1 MNLPNILAARALAAS
16 LVCLCAL
23 APVARGQEQTKSPRQ
38 QPDEEVV
45 RVSTSLVQVDAVVVD
60 KDGRVVN
67 DLRPEDFW
75 LVEDGKPR
83 PITEFSFVS
92 TASATAFPSESKS
105 PEPKS
110 RANEDT
116 APAPPTP
123 LAPGRARRTI
133 ALLVDDVGLSFETT
147 AYVRKALTKF
157 VEEQMQP
164 GDLVAVIR
172 TSGGA
177 GSLQQFTS
185 DRRQLRAAI
194 ERLRWYPVG
203 RGGVAA
209 VETMYPEDQDD
220 VGLILRGRR
229 TSTRIDASGFE
240 YFGGTLG
247 ALGYVVR
254 GLGRFPGRKSV
265 VLISDNLPVTSVEAQ
280 AGGALKA
287 LKGITD
293 EANRTSVVI
302 YTLDPRGFTKFALTA
317 DDSQYNLAANQI
329 DSRTRERHQRF
340 KASQDGLNYV
350 AEETGGIFIH
360 DTNDLN
366 DGLGRVLE
374 DQRGY
379 YLIGYRPDADSVDA
393 STNQRRF
400 HKLTLEVTR
409 PGLRVRS
416 RSGFYEAGAGEA
428 SRRTPATRD
437 AQLREALTAPFNSGD
452 LRVQLTALFADDR
465 KLGTYVHTLIHVAAR
480 DLKFSEDAGGWHTA
494 SFDLIA
500 VAYDDAGKV
509 AGHLGRTRTLRTRGA
524 DYERLL
530 REGFVYFIDLP
541 LKRPGGYQLRA
552 ALRDS
557 ATGHVGSAGQF
568 VEVPDLKDGRLA
580 LSGLIVN
587 GADAG
592 QASGRAPDKDADA
605 REGSKGAASVSSS
618 GDGRAGQYEQGVA
631 AETGPAVRRFRRGAL
646 LDYGFYVYG
655 ARLNSSTQRPS
666 LTTELRLFRDGRT
679 VFAGKPLPFDAAGQ
693 TDLKRLVAGGSFRL
707 GTDLQPGDYVL
718 QLIVTDLLAEAPRR
732 TSTSWIDFAI
742 VE

>member
-1 MNLPNILAARALAAS
+1 MNLPQALAPRSLAAS

-23 APVARGQEQTKSPRQ
+23 ALFARGQEQAKSPRKE
-38 QPDEEVV
+38 PDDDVV
-45 RVSTSLVQVDAVVVD
+45 RVSTSLVQVDAVVLD
-60 KDGRVVN
+60 KDGRVVT
-67 DLRPEDFW
+67 DLRPEDFR

-83 PITEFSFVS
+83 AITEFSFVS
-92 TASATAFPSESKS
+92 TAGAANTSSGSTPSDSKS
-105 PEPKS
+105 PEPGP
-110 RANEDT
+110 RANEGA

-133 ALLVDDVGLSFETT
+133 ALLVDDVGLSFQST

-157 VEEQMQP
+157 VDEQMQP
-164 GDLVAVIR
+164 GDLVALIR

-185 DRRQLRAAI
+185 DRQQLRAAI

-209 VETMYPEDQDD
+209 VETMYPEDIDD
-220 VGLILRGRR
+220 VGLILRGNRA
-229 TSTRIDASGFE
+229 SNKIDASGFE
-240 YFGGTLG
+240 HLGGSVG

-254 GLGRFPGRKSV
+254 GLARFPGRKSV
-265 VLISDNLPVTSVEAQ
+265 VLISDSFPVAD
-280 AGGALKA
+280 ALRN
-287 LKGITD
+287 ITE

-302 YTLDPRGFTKFALTA
+302 YTMDARGFTKFGLTA
-317 DDSQYNLAANQI
+317 DDSQYNLAANQL
-329 DSRTRERHQRF
+329 DNRTRDRYQRF
-340 KASQDGLNYV
+340 KASQGGLAYV
-350 AEETGGIFIH
+350 ADETGGIFVY

-379 YLIGYRPDADSVDA
+379 YLIGFRPDADSAGADDG
-393 STNQRRF
+393 QRRF

-416 RSGFYEAGAGEA
+416 RSGFYEAGSGEA
-428 SRRTPATRD
+428 RRTPATRD
-437 AQLREALTAPFNSGD
+437 EQLREALTAPFDSGD
-452 LRVQLTALFADDR
+452 LRMQLTALFADDR
-465 KLGTYVHTLIHVAAR
+465 KLGTYVHTLIHVSAR
-480 DLKFSEDAGGWHTA
+480 DLKFREEAGGWHSA
-494 SFDLIA
+494 SFDLVA

-509 AGHLGRTRTLRTRGA
+509 AGQLGRTRTLRTRGE
-524 DYERLL
+524 DYERLV

-541 LKRPGGYQLRA
+541 LKKPGGYQLRA

-557 ATGHVGSAGQF
+557 ATGRVGSAGRF

-580 LSGLIVN
+580 LSGLMV
-587 GADAG
+587 
-592 QASGRAPDKDADA
+592 SGEDA
-605 REGSKGAASVSSS
+605 RGGAAALSSS
-618 GDGRAGQYEQGVA
+618 EQGRA
-631 AETGPAVRRFRRGAL
+631 AETGPAVRRFRRGVL

-655 ARLNSSTQRPS
+655 ARLNSSTQRPR
-666 LTTELRLFRDGRT
+666 LTTELRLFRDGQP
-679 VFAGKPLPFDAAGQ
+679 VFKGKPLPFDAAGQ

-707 GTDLQPGDYVL
+707 GTDLAPGDYFL
-718 QLIVTDLLAEAPRR
+718 QVIVTDLLAEEPRR
-732 TSTSWIDFAI
+732 TSSSWIDFEI

>member
-1 MNLPNILAARALAAS
+1 MNLPKALAARALTAS
-16 LVCLCAL
+16 LACLCAL
-23 APVARGQEQTKSPRQ
+23 ASITLGQEQTKEGRKES
-38 QPDEEVV
+38 DEDVV

-60 KDGRVVN
+60 KDGRVVT
-67 DLRPEDFW
+67 DLRPEDFR

-83 PITEFSFVS
+83 SITEFSFVS
-92 TASATAFPSESKS
+92 TAVTTTATPPESKS
-105 PEPKS
+105 PESEPNAVEGS
-110 RANEDT
+110 

-123 LAPGRARRTI
+123 LAQGRARRTI
-133 ALLVDDVGLSFETT
+133 ALLVDDVGLSFQST

-157 VEEQMQP
+157 VDEQMQP
-164 GDLVAVIR
+164 GDLVALIR

-185 DRRQLRAAI
+185 DRQQLRAAI
-194 ERLRWYPVG
+194 GRLRWYPVG
-203 RGGVAA
+203 RAGAA
-209 VETMYPEDQDD
+209 SVETMYPEDQDD
-220 VGLILRGRR
+220 VGLLLRGNR
-229 TSTRIDASGFE
+229 TSEKIDASGFE
-240 YFGGTLG
+240 HFGGSVG

-265 VLISDNLPVTSVEAQ
+265 VLISDSFPVAS
-280 AGGALKA
+280 ALKN
-287 LKGITD
+287 ITE

-302 YTLDPRGFTKFALTA
+302 YTMDARGFTKFALTA

-329 DSRTRERHQRF
+329 HTRTRERYQRF
-340 KASQDGLNYV
+340 KASQGGLAYI
-350 AEETGGIFIH
+350 ADETGGIFIY

-366 DGLGRVLE
+366 DGLGRILE

-379 YLIGYRPDADSVDA
+379 YLIGYRPDAASVDA
-393 STNQRRF
+393 STNRRRF

-416 RSGFYEAGAGEA
+416 RSGFYEAGAAAAG
-428 SRRTPATRD
+428 RRAPATRD
-437 AQLREALTAPFNSGD
+437 EQLREALTAPFDSGG
-452 LRVQLTALFADDR
+452 LQLQLTALFADDR

-480 DLKFSEDAGGWHTA
+480 DLKFREEAGGWHSA

-509 AGHLGRTRTLRTRGA
+509 AGQLGRTRTLRTRGE
-524 DYERLL
+524 DYERLM

-541 LKRPGGYQLRA
+541 LKKPGGYQMRA
-552 ALRDS
+552 AVRDS
-557 ATGHVGSAGQF
+557 ATGRVGAAGQF

-587 GADAG
+587 GG
-592 QASGRAPDKDADA
+592 GDA
-605 REGSKGAASVSSS
+605 REGALGASPLSSPEE
-618 GDGRAGQYEQGVA
+618 GRA

-666 LTTELRLFRDGRT
+666 LTTELRLFRDGRP
-679 VFAGKPLPFDAAGQ
+679 VFSGRPLPFDAAGQ
-693 TDLKRLVAGGSFRL
+693 TDLKRLVAGGRFRL
-707 GTDLQPGDYVL
+707 GTDLSPGDYVM
-718 QLIVTDLLAEAPRR
+718 QLVVTDLLAEEPRR
-732 TSTSWIDFAI
+732 TSTSWIDFEI
-742 VE
+742 IE

>member
-1 MNLPNILAARALAAS
+1 MNSPNSLAARPVAAS
-16 LVCLCAL
+16 LVCIAL
-23 APVARGQEQTKSPRQ
+23 LASVALGQEQSKSQ
-38 QPDEEVV
+38 KQPDEDVV

-60 KDGRVVN
+60 KDGRVVT
-67 DLRPEDFW
+67 DLRPEDFR

-83 PITEFSFVS
+83 RITEFSFVS
-92 TASATAFPSESKS
+92 TADAASVTSESKES
-105 PEPKS
+105 NP
-110 RANEDT
+110 RANVDA
-116 APAPPTP
+116 APAPPKP

-133 ALLVDDVGLSFETT
+133 ALIVDDVGLSFETT
-147 AYVRKALTKF
+147 AYVRKALSKF
-157 VEEQMQP
+157 VDEQMQP

-172 TSGGA
+172 ASGGA

-209 VETMYPEDQDD
+209 VETMYPEDQDE
-220 VGLILRGRR
+220 VGLLLRGNR
-229 TSTRIDASGFE
+229 TSAKIDASGFE
-240 YFGGTLG
+240 YLGGSVG

-265 VLISDNLPVTSVEAQ
+265 VLISDNFPTASAI
-280 AGGALKA
+280 
-287 LKGITD
+287 KGITD

-302 YTLDPRGFTKFALTA
+302 YTMDPRGFTKFGLTA

-329 DSRTRERHQRF
+329 DSRTRERYQRF
-340 KASQDGLNYV
+340 KASQGGLAYV
-350 AEETGGIFIH
+350 ADETGGIFIH

-366 DGLGRVLE
+366 DGLNRVLE

-379 YLIGYRPDADSVDA
+379 YLIGYRPGADSVD
-393 STNQRRF
+393 STNGQRRF
-400 HKLTLEVTR
+400 HKLTLELTR
-409 PGLRVRS
+409 PGLCVRS
-416 RSGFYEAGAGEA
+416 RSGFYESGAGEA
-428 SRRTPATRD
+428 ARRAPATRD
-437 AQLREALTAPFNSGD
+437 EQLREALITPFDSGD
-452 LRVQLTALFADDR
+452 LRMQLTALFADDR

-480 DLKFSEDAGGWHTA
+480 DLKFKDETDGWHSA

-509 AGHLGRTRTLRTRGA
+509 AGQLGRTRTIRTRGA

-541 LKRPGGYQLRA
+541 LKKPGGYQLRA

-568 VEVPDLKDGRLA
+568 VEIPDLKDGRLA
-580 LSGLIVN
+580 LSGLIVS

-592 QASGRAPDKDADA
+592 ETSARASD
-605 REGSKGAASVSSS
+605 KGAPGLASSAPLSAPE
-618 GDGRAGQYEQGVA
+618 DGRANEYAAGVGA
-631 AETGPAVRRFRRGAL
+631 TETGPALRKFRRGAMVG
-646 LDYGFYVYG
+646 YGLYVYG
-655 ARLNSSTQRPS
+655 ASLDPATQKPRLA
-666 LTTELRLFRDGRT
+666 TELRLFRDGRP
-679 VFAGKPLPFDAAGQ
+679 VFDGKPLPFDATGQ

-718 QLIVTDLLAEAPRR
+718 QLIVTDLLAEEPRR
-732 TSTSWIDFAI
+732 TSTSWIDFEI
-742 VE
+742 IE

>member
-1 MNLPNILAARALAAS
+1 MNLPKALHARSLAAP

-23 APVARGQEQTKSPRQ
+23 AASAGVARGQEQSKSRQ
-38 QPDEEVV
+38 QAPDEEVV

-60 KDGRVVN
+60 KDGRLVT
-67 DLRPEDFW
+67 DLRPEDFR

-83 PITEFSFVS
+83 SITEFSFVS
-92 TASATAFPSESKS
+92 TAGAANASPESKS
-105 PEPKS
+105 SESNP
-110 RANEDT
+110 RAVEGS
-116 APAPPTP
+116 APAPPAQ

-133 ALLVDDVGLSFETT
+133 ALLVDDVGLSFQST

-157 VEEQMQP
+157 VDEQMQP
-164 GDLVAVIR
+164 GDLVALIR

-185 DRRQLRAAI
+185 DRAQLRAAI

-203 RGGVAA
+203 RGGAA
-209 VETMYPEDQDD
+209 SVETMYPEDQDD
-220 VGLILRGRR
+220 VGLLLRGNR
-229 TSTRIDASGFE
+229 TSERIDASGFE
-240 YFGGTLG
+240 HFGGSVG

-265 VLISDNLPVTSVEAQ
+265 VLISDSFPVA
-280 AGGALKA
+280 GALKS
-287 LKGITD
+287 IT
-293 EANRTSVVI
+293 EGANRTSGGI
-302 YTLDPRGFTKFALTA
+302 YTMDARGFGKFDLTA

-329 DSRTRERHQRF
+329 HTRTRERYQRF
-340 KASQDGLNYV
+340 KASQGGLAYI
-350 AEETGGIFIH
+350 ADETGGIFVYE
-360 DTNDLN
+360 TGDLN
-366 DGLGRVLE
+366 DGLNRVLE

-393 STNQRRF
+393 DAKQRRF

-416 RSGFYEAGAGEA
+416 RSGFYEAGPAAEA
-428 SRRTPATRD
+428 KSRPATRD
-437 AQLREALTAPFNSGD
+437 EQLREALTAPFDSGD

-465 KLGTYVHTLIHVAAR
+465 KLGTYVHTLIHVSAR
-480 DLKFSEDAGGWHTA
+480 DLKFEEDAGGWHTA

-509 AGHLGRTRTLRTRGA
+509 AGQLGRTRTLRTRGA
-524 DYERLL
+524 DYERLM

-557 ATGHVGSAGQF
+557 ATGRVGSAGQF

-580 LSGLIVN
+580 LSGLIV
-587 GADAG
+587 
-592 QASGRAPDKDADA
+592 SGEDSRGVP
-605 REGSKGAASVSSS
+605 GGAASPTSSEE
-618 GDGRAGQYEQGVA
+618 GRA

-655 ARLNSSTQRPS
+655 ARLDSSTQRPS
-666 LTTELRLFRDGRT
+666 LTTELRLFRDGQP
-679 VFAGKPLPFDAAGQ
+679 VFNGKPLPFDAAGQ

-707 GTDLQPGDYVL
+707 GTDLAPGDYVL
-718 QLIVTDLLAEAPRR
+718 QLVVTDQLAEGPRR
-732 TSTSWIDFAI
+732 TSSNWIDFEI

>member
-1 MNLPNILAARALAAS
+1 MHRTNNLAARALAAS
-16 LVCLCAL
+16 LVLVAAL
-23 APVARGQEQTKSPRQ
+23 VPFAEFARGQEQTKKRPQ
-38 QPDEEVV
+38 AADDDVV
-45 RVSTSLVQVDAVVVD
+45 RVSTSLVQVDAVVLD
-60 KDGRVVN
+60 KDGRVVT
-67 DLRPEDFW
+67 DLRPEDFR

-83 PITEFSFVS
+83 TITEFSFVS
-92 TASATAFPSESKS
+92 TAGATSTPSESKS
-105 PEPKS
+105 PASNP
-110 RANEDT
+110 RADEGS

-157 VEEQMQP
+157 VDEQMQP

-172 TSGGA
+172 ASGGA

-185 DRRQLRAAI
+185 DRRQLRAAV

-220 VGLILRGRR
+220 VGLLLRGNR
-229 TSTRIDASGFE
+229 TSDKIDASGFE
-240 YFGGTLG
+240 HFGGSVG

-265 VLISDNLPVTSVEAQ
+265 VLISDNFPTASAIKSI
-280 AGGALKA
+280 A
-287 LKGITD
+287 D
-293 EANRTSVVI
+293 EANRTSIVI
-302 YTLDPRGFTKFALTA
+302 YTMDPRGFTKFGLTA

-329 DSRTRERHQRF
+329 DSRTRERYQRF
-340 KASQDGLNYV
+340 KASQGGLAYV
-350 AEETGGIFIH
+350 ADETGGIFIH

-379 YLIGYRPDADSVDA
+379 YLIGYRPDADSVD
-393 STNQRRF
+393 TDTKQRRF

-409 PGLRVRS
+409 PNLRVRS
-416 RSGFYEAGAGEA
+416 RSGFYEAGTTDAK
-428 SRRTPATRD
+428 SRTPATRD
-437 AQLREALTAPFNSGD
+437 EQLREALTAPFNSGD
-452 LRVQLTALFADDR
+452 LRLQLTALFADDR

-480 DLKFSEDAGGWHTA
+480 DLKFKEDAGGWHTA

-509 AGHLGRTRTLRTRGA
+509 AGQLGRTRTLRTRGE

-541 LKRPGGYQLRA
+541 LKKPGGYQLRA

-557 ATGHVGSAGQF
+557 ATGRVGSAGEF

-587 GADAG
+587 GEDAG
-592 QASGRAPDKDADA
+592 
-605 REGSKGAASVSSS
+605 EGATGAASLSSS
-618 GDGRAGQYEQGVA
+618 EEGRA
-631 AETGPAVRRFRRGAL
+631 AETGPALRRFRRGAL

-655 ARLNSSTQRPS
+655 ARLNASTQRPS
-666 LTTELRLFRDGRT
+666 LTTELRLFRDGRP

-707 GTDLQPGDYVL
+707 GTDLALGDYVL
-718 QLIVTDLLAEAPRR
+718 QLVVTDLLAEEPRR
-732 TSTSWIDFAI
+732 TSASWIDFVI

>member
-1 MNLPNILAARALAAS
+1 MNLPNAPSARALAAS

-23 APVARGQEQTKSPRQ
+23 ASAARGQGQTKSPR

-60 KDGRVVN
+60 KDGRVVT
-67 DLRPEDFW
+67 DLRPEDFR

-83 PITEFSFVS
+83 TITEFSFVS
-92 TASATAFPSESKS
+92 TAGATATPPESKS
-105 PEPKS
+105 SESDP
-110 RANEDT
+110 RANEDA

-123 LAPGRARRTI
+123 LATGRVRRTI
-133 ALLVDDVGLSFETT
+133 ALLVDDVGLSFQST

-157 VEEQMQP
+157 VDEQMQP
-164 GDLVAVIR
+164 GDLVALIR

-194 ERLRWYPVG
+194 EHLRWYPVG
-203 RGGVAA
+203 RAGVAA

-220 VGLILRGRR
+220 LGLLLRGNR
-229 TSTRIDASGFE
+229 TSEKIDASGFE
-240 YFGGTLG
+240 HFGGSVG

-265 VLISDNLPVTSVEAQ
+265 VLISDSFPVAS
-280 AGGALKA
+280 ALKN
-287 LKGITD
+287 ITE
-293 EANRTSVVI
+293 EANRTSVVV
-302 YTLDPRGFTKFALTA
+302 YTMDARGFTKFALTA

-329 DSRTRERHQRF
+329 HTRTRERYQRF
-340 KASQDGLNYV
+340 KASQGGLAYI
-350 AEETGGIFIH
+350 ADETGGIFIY

-366 DGLGRVLE
+366 DGLGRILE

-379 YLIGYRPDADSVDA
+379 YLIGYRPDAGSVDA
-393 STNQRRF
+393 DTNRRRF

-409 PGLRVRS
+409 PGLSVRS

-437 AQLREALTAPFNSGD
+437 EQLREALTAPFDSGD
-452 LRVQLTALFADDR
+452 LRMQLTALFADDS
-465 KLGTYVHTLIHVAAR
+465 KLGAYVHTLIHVSAR
-480 DLKFSEDAGGWHTA
+480 DLKFREDAGGWHTA
-494 SFDLIA
+494 AFDLIA

-509 AGHLGRTRTLRTRGA
+509 AGQLGRTRTLRTRGA

-541 LKRPGGYQLRA
+541 LKKPGGYQLRA

-557 ATGHVGSAGQF
+557 ATGKVGSAGQF

-587 GADAG
+587 GED
-592 QASGRAPDKDADA
+592 S
-605 REGSKGAASVSSS
+605 REGAAGAASMSSS
-618 GDGRAGQYEQGVA
+618 EEGRA

-655 ARLNSSTQRPS
+655 ARLNSSTQRPG

-693 TDLKRLVAGGSFRL
+693 ADLKRLVAGGSFRL
-707 GTDLQPGDYVL
+707 GTDLAPGGYVL
-718 QLIVTDLLAEAPRR
+718 QIIVTDLLAEAPRR
-732 TSTSWIDFAI
+732 TSTSWIDFEI

>member
-1 MNLPNILAARALAAS
+1 MNLPQALAPRARAAS
-16 LVCLCAL
+16 LACLCAL
-23 APVARGQEQTKSPRQ
+23 AFVARGQEQTKSPQ
-38 QPDEEVV
+38 KAPDDEVV

-60 KDGRVVN
+60 KDGRVVT
-67 DLRPEDFW
+67 DLRPEDFR

-83 PITEFSFVS
+83 AITEFSFVS
-92 TASATAFPSESKS
+92 TAGATNVSSESKS
-105 PEPKS
+105 SESKLSESDP
-110 RANEDT
+110 RANEGT

-123 LAPGRARRTI
+123 LAQGRARRTI

-220 VGLILRGRR
+220 VGLLLRGNR
-229 TSTRIDASGFE
+229 TSNKIDASGFE
-240 YFGGTLG
+240 YMGGSVG

-265 VLISDNLPVTSVEAQ
+265 VLISDNFPT
-280 AGGALKA
+280 AGAIKT
-287 LKGITD
+287 ITE

-302 YTLDPRGFTKFALTA
+302 YTMDPRGFTKFGLTA

-329 DSRTRERHQRF
+329 DSRTRERYQRF
-340 KASQDGLNYV
+340 KASQGGLAAV
-350 AEETGGIFIH
+350 ADETGGIFIY

-393 STNQRRF
+393 SANRRRF
-400 HKLTLEVTR
+400 HKLTLKVTR

-416 RSGFYEAGAGEA
+416 RSGFYEAGSGEA
-428 SRRTPATRD
+428 RRTPAKRD
-437 AQLREALTAPFNSGD
+437 EQLREALTTPFDSGD
-452 LRVQLTALFADDR
+452 LRLQLTALFADDR
-465 KLGTYVHTLIHVAAR
+465 RLGTYVHTLIHVSAR
-480 DLKFSEDAGGWHTA
+480 DLKFRDEPGGWHGA

-509 AGHLGRTRTLRTRGA
+509 AGQLGRTRTMRARGE

-557 ATGHVGSAGQF
+557 ATGRVGSAGQF

-587 GADAG
+587 GE
-592 QASGRAPDKDADA
+592 DA
-605 REGSKGAASVSSS
+605 RAGASGAASLSSS
-618 GDGRAGQYEQGVA
+618 EEGRA

-666 LTTELRLFRDGRT
+666 LTTELRLYRDGQP
-679 VFAGKPLPFDAAGQ
+679 VFEGKPLPFDAARQ
-693 TDLKRLVAGGSFRL
+693 ADSKRLVAGGSFRL
-707 GTDLQPGDYVL
+707 GTDLAPGGYVL
-718 QLIVTDLLAEAPRR
+718 QVVVTDLFAEGSRR
-732 TSTSWIDFAI
+732 TSTSLIDFEI

>member
-1 MNLPNILAARALAAS
+1 MNLPKALAARALAAP

-23 APVARGQEQTKSPRQ
+23 APLTGVALGQGQTKNRQ
-38 QPDEEVV
+38 QAPDEDVV

-60 KDGRVVN
+60 KDGRAVT
-67 DLRPEDFW
+67 DLRPEDFR

-83 PITEFSFVS
+83 TITEFSFVS
-92 TASATAFPSESKS
+92 TAGAATPLSGPKPPESN
-105 PEPKS
+105 P
-110 RANEDT
+110 RAVEGS
-116 APAPPTP
+116 APAPPAR

-133 ALLVDDVGLSFETT
+133 ALLVDDVGLSFEST

-157 VEEQMQP
+157 VDEQMQP

-185 DRRQLRAAI
+185 DRGQLRAAI

-220 VGLILRGRR
+220 VGLLLRGNRA
-229 TSTRIDASGFE
+229 STKIDASGFE
-240 YFGGTLG
+240 HFGGSVG

-265 VLISDNLPVTSVEAQ
+265 VLISDSFPA
-280 AGGALKA
+280 AGA

-302 YTLDPRGFTKFALTA
+302 YTMDPRGFTKFGLTA

-329 DSRTRERHQRF
+329 DSRTRERAQRF
-340 KASQDGLNYV
+340 KASQGGLASV
-350 AEETGGIFIH
+350 AEETGGIFIY

-366 DGLGRVLE
+366 DGLDRVLE

-379 YLIGYRPDADSVDA
+379 YLIGYRPEADSVDA
-393 STNQRRF
+393 DAKRRRF

-416 RSGFYEAGAGEA
+416 RSGFYEAGSAET
-428 SRRTPATRD
+428 SKRRPATRD
-437 AQLREALTAPFNSGD
+437 EQLREALTAPFDSGD

-465 KLGTYVHTLIHVAAR
+465 KLGTYVHTLIHVSAR
-480 DLKFSEDAGGWHTA
+480 DLNFREEAGGWQTA

-509 AGHLGRTRTLRTRGA
+509 AGQLGRTRTLRTRGA

-541 LKRPGGYQLRA
+541 LKNPGGYQLRA

-557 ATGHVGSAGQF
+557 ATGRVGSAGQF

-580 LSGLIVN
+580 LSGLVVN
-587 GADAG
+587 GED
-592 QASGRAPDKDADA
+592 S
-605 REGSKGAASVSSS
+605 REGANGGASMPSSEE
-618 GDGRAGQYEQGVA
+618 GRA

-655 ARLNSSTQRPS
+655 ARLDSSKQRPS
-666 LTTELRLFRDGRT
+666 LTTELRLFRDGLP
-679 VFAGKPLPFDAAGQ
+679 VFKGKPLPFDAAGQ

-707 GTDLQPGDYVL
+707 GTDLAPGDYVL
-718 QLIVTDLLAEAPRR
+718 QVVVTDLLAEAPRR
-732 TSTSWIDFAI
+732 TSSSWIDFEI

>member
-1 MNLPNILAARALAAS
+1 MNLPKALAARALAAS
-16 LVCLCAL
+16 LVCLFAL
-23 APVARGQEQTKSPRQ
+23 ASVARGQEQPKNRQ
-38 QPDEEVV
+38 QTPDEDVV

-60 KDGRVVN
+60 KDGRVVT
-67 DLRPEDFW
+67 DLRPEDFR

-83 PITEFSFVS
+83 TITEFSFVS
-92 TASATAFPSESKS
+92 TASAANVS

-110 RANEDT
+110 SESNPRAGEAA
-116 APAPPTP
+116 APAPPAR

-157 VEEQMQP
+157 VDEQMQP

-185 DRRQLRAAI
+185 DRAQLRAAI

-220 VGLILRGRR
+220 VGLLLRGNR
-229 TSTRIDASGFE
+229 TSNKIDASGFE
-240 YFGGTLG
+240 HFGGSVG

-265 VLISDNLPVTSVEAQ
+265 VLISDSFPT
-280 AGGALKA
+280 AGA

-302 YTLDPRGFTKFALTA
+302 YTMDPRGFTKFGLTA

-329 DSRTRERHQRF
+329 ESRTRERHLRF
-340 KASQDGLNYV
+340 KASQGGLASV
-350 AEETGGIFIH
+350 AEETGGIFIY

-366 DGLGRVLE
+366 DGLDRVLE

-379 YLIGYRPDADSVDA
+379 YLIGYRPEADSVDA
-393 STNQRRF
+393 DAKQRRF

-416 RSGFYEAGAGEA
+416 RSGFYEAGSSET
-428 SRRTPATRD
+428 SKRTPPTRD
-437 AQLREALTAPFNSGD
+437 EQLREALTTPFDSGD

-465 KLGTYVHTLIHVAAR
+465 KLGTYVHTLIHISAR
-480 DLKFSEDAGGWHTA
+480 DLKFKEEAGGWQSA

-509 AGHLGRTRTLRTRGA
+509 AGQLGRTRTLRTRGA

-541 LKRPGGYQLRA
+541 LKKPGGYQLRA

-557 ATGHVGSAGQF
+557 ATGRVGSAGQF

-587 GADAG
+587 GEG
-592 QASGRAPDKDADA
+592 AS
-605 REGSKGAASVSSS
+605 GAASMSSS
-618 GDGRAGQYEQGVA
+618 EEGRA

-655 ARLNSSTQRPS
+655 ARLGPSTQRPS
-666 LTTELRLFRDGRT
+666 LTTELRLFRDGRP
-679 VFAGKPLPFDAAGQ
+679 VFTGKPLPFDAAGQ
-693 TDLKRLVAGGSFRL
+693 TDLQRLVAGGSFRL
-707 GTDLQPGDYVL
+707 GTDLAPGDYVL
-718 QLIVTDLLAEAPRR
+718 QVVVTDLLAEAQRR
-732 TSTSWIDFAI
+732 TSTSWIDFEI

>member
-1 MNLPNILAARALAAS
+1 MNLPDTLAARTLFAS
-16 LVCLCAL
+16 LVCLFAL
-23 APVARGQEQTKSPRQ
+23 ASVALGQEQSKSRQ
-38 QPDEEVV
+38 QSDEDVV

-60 KDGRVVN
+60 KDGRVVT
-67 DLRPEDFW
+67 DLRPEEFR

-83 PITEFSFVS
+83 RITEFSFVS
-92 TASATAFPSESKS
+92 TADAADVSSESKRDAAVGS
-105 PEPKS
+105 
-110 RANEDT
+110 
-116 APAPPTP
+116 APAPPVP

-157 VEEQMQP
+157 VEEQMRP
-164 GDLVAVIR
+164 GDLVALIR

-185 DRRQLRAAI
+185 DRRQLLAAI

-220 VGLILRGRR
+220 VGLLLRGNR
-229 TSTRIDASGFE
+229 TTTRIDASGFE
-240 YFGGTLG
+240 YLGGSVG

-265 VLISDNLPVTSVEAQ
+265 VLISDNFPTASAI
-280 AGGALKA
+280 
-287 LKGITD
+287 KGIAD

-302 YTLDPRGFTKFALTA
+302 YTMDPRGFTKFGLTA

-329 DSRTRERHQRF
+329 DSRTRERYQRF
-340 KASQDGLNYV
+340 KASQGGLAYV
-350 AEETGGIFIH
+350 ADETGGIFIF

-366 DGLGRVLE
+366 DGLRRVLE

-379 YLIGYRPDADSVDA
+379 YLIGYRPDTDSIDA
-393 STNQRRF
+393 SNGQRRF
-400 HKLTLEVTR
+400 HKLSLEVTR

-416 RSGFYEAGAGEA
+416 RSGFYESGASEA
-428 SRRTPATRD
+428 AKRATPTRD
-437 AQLREALTAPFNSGD
+437 EQLREALTAPFDSGD
-452 LRVQLTALFADDR
+452 LRMQLTALFADDR

-480 DLKFSEDAGGWHTA
+480 DLKFKDETDGWHSA

-509 AGHLGRTRTLRTRGA
+509 AGQLGRTRTLRTRGE

-530 REGFVYFIDLP
+530 REGFVYFVDLP

-552 ALRDS
+552 AVRDS

-568 VEVPDLKDGRLA
+568 VEIPDLKDGRLA
-580 LSGLIVN
+580 LSGVIVS
-587 GADAG
+587 GADSGETSAR
-592 QASGRAPDKDADA
+592 ASDRGALGVASSAQLSAP
-605 REGSKGAASVSSS
+605 E
-618 GDGRAGQYEQGVA
+618 DGRANEYAAGVGA
-631 AETGPAVRRFRRGAL
+631 AETGPALRKFRRGAMVG
-646 LDYGFYVYG
+646 YGLYVYG
-655 ARLNSSTQRPS
+655 ARLDPATQKPR
-666 LTTELRLFRDGRT
+666 LTTELRLFHDGRP
-679 VFAGKPLPFDAAGQ
+679 VFNGKPLPFDASGQ

-707 GTDLQPGDYVL
+707 GTDLLPGDYVL
-718 QLIVTDLLAEAPRR
+718 QLIVTDLFAEEPRR
-732 TSTSWIDFAI
+732 TSTSWIDFEI

>member
-1 MNLPNILAARALAAS
+1 MNLPQALAPRALAAS
-16 LVCLCAL
+16 LACLCAL
-23 APVARGQEQTKSPRQ
+23 APFIAVASGQDKTKSPRKE
-38 QPDEEVV
+38 PDDDVV

-60 KDGRVVN
+60 KDGRAVT
-67 DLRPEDFW
+67 DLRPEDFR

-83 PITEFSFVS
+83 AITEFSFVS
-92 TASATAFPSESKS
+92 TAGASNTSSG
-105 PEPKS
+105 PKS
-110 RANEDT
+110 SGPDARVDEAA

-157 VEEQMQP
+157 VDEQMQP

-185 DRRQLRAAI
+185 DRRQLRAAV

-209 VETMYPEDQDD
+209 VETMYPEDIDD
-220 VGLILRGRR
+220 VGLILRGNR
-229 TSTRIDASGFE
+229 TSNKIDASGFE
-240 YFGGTLG
+240 YTGGSVG

-265 VLISDNLPVTSVEAQ
+265 VLISDNFPT
-280 AGGALKA
+280 AGAI
-287 LKGITD
+287 KGITD

-302 YTLDPRGFTKFALTA
+302 YTMDPRGFTKFGLTA

-329 DSRTRERHQRF
+329 DSRTRERYQRF
-340 KASQDGLNYV
+340 KASQGGLAAV
-350 AEETGGIFIH
+350 ADETGGIFIY

-379 YLIGYRPDADSVDA
+379 YLIGYRPDADAADA
-393 STNQRRF
+393 DTNRRRF
-400 HKLTLEVTR
+400 HRLTLEVTR

-428 SRRTPATRD
+428 RRAPATRD
-437 AQLREALTAPFNSGD
+437 EQLREALTAPFDSGD
-452 LRVQLTALFADDR
+452 LRLQLTALFADDR
-465 KLGTYVHTLIHVAAR
+465 KLGTYVHPLIHVAAR
-480 DLKFSEDAGGWHTA
+480 DLKFREEPGGWHSA

-509 AGHLGRTRTLRTRGA
+509 AGQLGRTRALRTRGE

-530 REGFVYFIDLP
+530 REGFVYFVDLP
-541 LKRPGGYQLRA
+541 LKKPGGYQLRA

-557 ATGHVGSAGQF
+557 ATGRVGSAGRF

-580 LSGLIVN
+580 LSGLLVS
-587 GADAG
+587 GEDARNIREG
-592 QASGRAPDKDADA
+592 APDVESMPSSE
-605 REGSKGAASVSSS
+605 EG
-618 GDGRAGQYEQGVA
+618 RA
-631 AETGPAVRRFRRGAL
+631 AETGPAVRMFRRGDQ
-646 LDYGFYVYG
+646 LDYAFYVYG
-655 ARLNSSTQRPS
+655 ARLNPSTQRPS
-666 LTTELRLFRDGRT
+666 LTTELRIFRDGRP
-679 VFAGKPLPFDAAGQ
+679 VFKGKPLPFDAAGQ
-693 TDLKRLVAGGSFRL
+693 NDLKRLVAGGGFRL
-707 GTDLQPGDYVL
+707 GTDLAPGDYVL
-718 QLIVTDLLAEAPRR
+718 QVVVTDLLAEGPRR
-732 TSTSWIDFAI
+732 TSASWIDFQI

>member
-1 MNLPNILAARALAAS
+1 MNPTKSLASRSLAAS
-16 LVCLCAL
+16 LLSVVAL
-23 APVARGQEQTKSPRQ
+23 ASHALGQEQPKSQQ
-38 QPDEEVV
+38 QPDEDVV

-60 KDGRVVN
+60 KDGRVVT
-67 DLRPEDFW
+67 DLRPEDFR

-83 PITEFSFVS
+83 RITEFSFVS
-92 TASATAFPSESKS
+92 TANATSITSESKES
-105 PEPKS
+105 NP
-110 RANEDT
+110 RANED
-116 APAPPTP
+116 AAPTP
-123 LAPGRARRTI
+123 PVRLAPGHARRTI

-157 VEEQMQP
+157 VEEQMRP

-185 DRRQLRAAI
+185 DRRQLLAAI
-194 ERLRWYPVG
+194 EHLRWYPVG

-220 VGLILRGRR
+220 VGLLLRGNR
-229 TSTRIDASGFE
+229 TSTKIDASGFE
-240 YFGGTLG
+240 YLGGSVG

-265 VLISDNLPVTSVEAQ
+265 VLISDNFPTASAI
-280 AGGALKA
+280 
-287 LKGITD
+287 KGIAD

-302 YTLDPRGFTKFALTA
+302 YTMDPRGFTKFGLTA

-329 DSRTRERHQRF
+329 DSRTRERYQRF
-340 KASQDGLNYV
+340 KASQGGLAYV
-350 AEETGGIFIH
+350 ADETGGIFIY

-366 DGLGRVLE
+366 DGLNRVLE

-379 YLIGYRPDADSVDA
+379 YLIGYRPGADSIDSA
-393 STNQRRF
+393 NGQRRF
-400 HKLTLEVTR
+400 HKLSLEVAR

-416 RSGFYEAGAGEA
+416 RSGFYEAGAADAG
-428 SRRTPATRD
+428 RRAPVTRD
-437 AQLREALTAPFNSGD
+437 EQLREALTAPFDSGD
-452 LRVQLTALFADDR
+452 LRMQLTALFADDR
-465 KLGTYVHTLIHVAAR
+465 KLGTYVHTLLHVAAR
-480 DLKFSEDAGGWHTA
+480 DLKFKDETDGWHSA

-509 AGHLGRTRTLRTRGA
+509 AGQLGRTRTIRTRGE

-541 LKRPGGYQLRA
+541 LRRPGGYQLRA
-552 ALRDS
+552 AVRDS
-557 ATGHVGSAGQF
+557 ATGHVGSAGHF
-568 VEVPDLKDGRLA
+568 VEIPDLKDGRLA
-580 LSGLIVN
+580 LSGLIVS

-592 QASGRAPDKDADA
+592 EASARASD
-605 REGSKGAASVSSS
+605 KGAPGVASSAQLSAPV
-618 GDGRAGQYEQGVA
+618 DGRANEYAAGVGA
-631 AETGPAVRRFRRGAL
+631 AETGPALRKFMRGAMVG
-646 LDYGFYVYG
+646 YGLYVYG
-655 ARLNSSTQRPS
+655 ARLDPSTRKPR
-666 LTTELRLFRDGRT
+666 LTTELRLFRDGRP
-679 VFAGKPLPFDAAGQ
+679 VFNGKPLPFDTSGQ

-718 QLIVTDLLAEAPRR
+718 QLIVTDLLAEEPRR
-732 TSTSWIDFAI
+732 TSTNWIDFEI

>member
-1 MNLPNILAARALAAS
+1 MNLPEALAARSLAVP
-16 LVCLCAL
+16 LVCLFAL
-23 APVARGQEQTKSPRQ
+23 APFTEAQEQTKNRQ
-38 QPDEEVV
+38 KEPDEDVV

-60 KDGRVVN
+60 KDGRVVT
-67 DLRPEDFW
+67 DLRPEDFR
-75 LVEDGKPR
+75 LIEDGKPR
-83 PITEFSFVS
+83 TITEFSFVS
-92 TASATAFPSESKS
+92 TAGAANISTEPKP
-105 PEPKS
+105 PEPNP
-110 RANEDT
+110 RADGDTT
-116 APAPPTP
+116 APVPHTP

-133 ALLVDDVGLSFETT
+133 ALLVDDVGLSFEST

-157 VEEQMQP
+157 VDEQMQD

-185 DRRQLRAAI
+185 DRRQLHAAI

-220 VGLILRGRR
+220 VGLLLRGNRA
-229 TSTRIDASGFE
+229 STKIDASGFE
-240 YFGGTLG
+240 HFGGSVG

-265 VLISDNLPVTSVEAQ
+265 VLISDSFPT
-280 AGGALKA
+280 AGA

-302 YTLDPRGFTKFALTA
+302 YTMDPRGFTKFGLTA

-329 DSRTRERHQRF
+329 ESRTRERHLRF
-340 KASQDGLNYV
+340 KASQGGLASV
-350 AEETGGIFIH
+350 AEETGGIFIY

-366 DGLGRVLE
+366 DGLNRVLE

-379 YLIGYRPDADSVDA
+379 YLIGYRPGADSVDA
-393 STNQRRF
+393 DAKQRRF

-416 RSGFYEAGAGEA
+416 RSGFYEAGSAE
-428 SRRTPATRD
+428 SSKRKPATRD
-437 AQLREALTAPFNSGD
+437 EQLREALTAPFDSGD
-452 LRVQLTALFADDR
+452 LRMQLTALFADDR
-465 KLGTYVHTLIHVAAR
+465 KLGSYVHTLIHVSAR
-480 DLKFSEDAGGWHTA
+480 DLKFKEETGGWQSA

-509 AGHLGRTRTLRTRGA
+509 AGQLGRTRTLRTRGA
-524 DYERLL
+524 DYERLM

-541 LKRPGGYQLRA
+541 LKKSGGYQLRA

-557 ATGHVGSAGQF
+557 ATGRVGSAGQF
-568 VEVPDLKDGRLA
+568 VEVSDLSGGRLA
-580 LSGLIVN
+580 LSGLLVS
-587 GADAG
+587 GEDARG
-592 QASGRAPDKDADA
+592 DDAPDAASMSSSEEGRAA
-605 REGSKGAASVSSS
+605 
-618 GDGRAGQYEQGVA
+618 Q
-631 AETGPAVRRFRRGAL
+631 TGPAVRRFKRGDM

-655 ARLNSSTQRPS
+655 ALLNSSTQRPS
-666 LTTELRLFRDGRT
+666 LTTELRVFRDGKP
-679 VFAGKPLPFDAAGQ
+679 VFKGKPLPFDPAGQ
-693 TDLKRLVAGGSFRL
+693 TDLKRLVAGGGFRL
-707 GTDLQPGDYVL
+707 GTDLAPGDYVL
-718 QLIVTDLLAEAPRR
+718 QIIVTDLLAQEPRR
-732 TSTSWIDFAI
+732 TSTSWIDFEI